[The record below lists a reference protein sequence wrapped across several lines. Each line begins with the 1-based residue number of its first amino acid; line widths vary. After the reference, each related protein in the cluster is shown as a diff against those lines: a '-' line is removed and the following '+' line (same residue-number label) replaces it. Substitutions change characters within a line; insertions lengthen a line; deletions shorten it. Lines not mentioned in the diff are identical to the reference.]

1 MMSSGFV
8 ESMVT
13 MTVAAVGFVGMVQ
26 FMDDGRQVTT
36 ASDVSAVLLEFA
48 DAAQAYATQ
57 RQTTLNASIA
67 ANAEVPI
74 ALSRS
79 TLVGTGY
86 LASAFPSTTSL
97 GQTMTAYVRRVPTS
111 DPAALG
117 AACSTYTADQGVCP
131 LEVMVVT
138 DGGVTP
144 SADLRGAAMR
154 FGSTR
159 IGEVASSSVARGP
172 GWSTSLTP
180 FQTGAAFDAGQLV
193 ARTNVEAI
201 QATPWIA
208 RTVIDGHPELARMS
222 QTLSFEAGA
231 GANIDLNGNDLDDA
245 NEIRAAAFIYGSDCR
260 LKENVQGVSAA
271 EAREILGRLTL
282 YRFRYRGT
290 DRVRFGYMAQQ
301 VQKVAEEVVFEGP
314 DGILRIDY
322 PQLSTLV
329 IAALADTEDGNP
341 QAEEW
346 SCPDAAD
353 SER

>member
-1 MMSSGFV
+1 MSSGFV

-13 MTVAAVGFVGMVQ
+13 MTVTALGVVGMVQ
-26 FMDDGRQVTT
+26 FMADGRQATT
-36 ASDVSAVLLEFA
+36 AADVSAVLLEFA
-48 DAAQAYATQ
+48 DAAQAYAAQ
-57 RQTTLNASIA
+57 RQSTLNAAIA
-67 ANAEVPI
+67 ANGEVAI
-74 ALSRS
+74 VLSRS
-79 TLVGTGY
+79 TLVGAGY
-86 LASAFPSTTSL
+86 LASGFPSTTAL
-97 GQTMTAYVRRVPTS
+97 GQTMTAYVQRVAAA
-111 DPAALG
+111 DPAAFG
-117 AACSTYTADQGVCP
+117 VACSSYTAGQGVCP

-159 IGEVASSSVARGP
+159 IGEVASGSVARGP

-180 FQTGAAFDAGQLV
+180 FEAGSSFDAGQLV
-193 ARTNVEAI
+193 ARRNVEAI

-245 NEIRAAAFIYGSDCR
+245 NEVRAAAFIYGSDCR
-260 LKENVQGVSAA
+260 LKEDLQKVSAA
-271 EAREILGRLTL
+271 EARALLERLTL

-290 DRVRFGYMAQQ
+290 DRVRFGFMAQQ
-301 VQKVAEEVVFEGP
+301 VQKVAQEVVFEDP

-322 PQLSTLV
+322 PQLSTLA
-329 IAALADTEDGNP
+329 IAALANTEDGKS
-341 QAEEW
+341 QTEGW
-346 SCPDAAD
+346 SCPNTAD